1 MCHDCE
7 SCHYVSWA
15 TGDCSYFRRCATPTA
30 GLRSHRTVRVRGEG
44 DLPVSPPAAALPAA
58 ARRNG
63 PDGAAMA
70 ADCYHVFVDVG
81 ANIGLHARYLFEPQH
96 YPLST
101 YVTAFGRLL
110 GPPRQRNLSEVC
122 AFVVEP
128 NPAHAPRLRELE
140 TSYQNCG
147 WRLQHLPL
155 GASDRAG
162 EMRFYPN
169 AEAPKRQ
176 DSNPQPCNCTI
187 HQQVTLHGPTT
198 THRSTA
204 GGAITS
210 GASAPPTGWRVLA
223 HSNSGRCRSPR
234 STSQHSS
241 TASRR
246 GGCPA
251 SRRARDHRASSSRW
265 TWRGSTARA
274 KCPLGSAPARLLH
287 LLRARLA
294 ALGNSHFQEEAD
306 PLGPATASG
315 ARASRLQSPP
325 ILPLV
330 TTQARVQPAASVAAA
345 GRAVR
350 RRGRF
355 YQRRAA
361 PAARARAAPPR
372 RRAAHFEQG
381 RRQDHLQ
388 VPAGSGGGRRGL
400 C

>member
-44 DLPVSPPAAALPAA
+44 GRIRLPLSPPLPAA

-128 NPAHAPRLRELE
+128 NPAHARRLRKLE
-140 TSYQNCG
+140 ASYQNCG

-169 AEAPKRQ
+169 AEAPKANIRTH
-176 DSNPQPCNCTI
+176 SP
-187 HQQVTLHGPTT
+187 VT
-198 THRSTA
+198 A
-204 GGAITS
+204 
-210 GASAPPTGWRVLA
+210 
-223 HSNSGRCRSPR
+223 
-234 STSQHSS
+234 
-241 TASRR
+241 
-246 GGCPA
+246 
-251 SRRARDHRASSSRW
+251 
-265 TWRGSTARA
+265 
-274 KCPLGSAPARLLH
+274 
-287 LLRARLA
+287 
-294 ALGNSHFQEEAD
+294 
-306 PLGPATASG
+306 
-315 ARASRLQSPP
+315 
-325 ILPLV
+325 
-330 TTQARVQPAASVAAA
+330 
-345 GRAVR
+345 
-350 RRGRF
+350 
-355 YQRRAA
+355 
-361 PAARARAAPPR
+361 
-372 RRAAHFEQG
+372 
-381 RRQDHLQ
+381 
-388 VPAGSGGGRRGL
+388 
-400 C
+400 